1 MQDMAEMI
9 KQLRIQSGASLL
21 ECRKALIVSNGDM
34 ELALTE
40 LRGKGDEPP
49 EPEPEVVD

>member
-9 KQLRIQSGASLL
+9 KQLRTLSGASLL
-21 ECRKALIVSNGDM
+21 KCKRALMASNGDLK
-34 ELALTE
+34 LALIE
-40 LRGKGDEPP
+40 LRGEGDEPP